1 MPLLALVLA
10 VPAALALAVAEV
22 AGGALVVAMVVFLGF
37 QLAGLP
43 DVSEVWRVMALPD
56 GAEREV
62 VLVELM
68 RLDYVW
74 RRDPTTW

>member
-10 VPAALALAVAEV
+10 VSAALALALAV
-22 AGGALVVAMVVFLGF
+22 AGGALVVAMVFFLGF

-43 DVSEVWRVMALPD
+43 DVREVWRVMALPD

-68 RLDYVW
+68 RRDYVW
-74 RRDPTTW
+74 RRDPTNW